1 MQNYNA
7 MYMNNPNMYMGG
19 YQYDQ
24 SAYMNQYS
32 QGQYNMGYQ
41 VKRDYHGLIQNSR
54 VYCMILIGHK
64 VKKYIYIFQ
73 TDKILF

>member
-41 VKRDYHGLIQNSR
+41 GQSTGNTQGLQNST
-54 VYCMILIGHK
+54 GGA
-64 VKKYIYIFQ
+64 
-73 TDKILF
+73 TNG